1 MALMIL
7 AVITILYLG
16 NFYLLAHEYLKEE
29 VPQTTSVTIRFNRG
43 FSLNDLSRNQ
53 MAEFV
58 RQLQQ
63 LQSEK
68 RADKVDW
75 KHEGF

>member
-1 MALMIL
+1 MALMISV
-7 AVITILYLG
+7 VITILYCG
-16 NFYLLAHEYLKEE
+16 NFYLLAHEYLK
-29 VPQTTSVTIRFNRG
+29 VPVVAQRVRA
-43 FSLNDLSRNQ
+43 FSMNDISRNN

-58 RQLQQ
+58 RLMQN